1 MLFVGHCVW
10 VGEFIAVSNCPCK
23 KIKLLQ
29 KYLVIS
35 LIFLL
40 LYDRI
45 EMWCFCWVNHISCF
59 CCCKLISSGNNR
71 KHYQDY
77 TGRLSKNCSNST
89 CYLYTDGSCKRYFIT
104 KKLHRN
110 IFVPWYMWVY
120 QANLYWN
127 TSLNILKL
135 LWQINEINLHK
146 FMKVEQ
152 FRCLQVFLMTASSSV
167 CSI

>member
-77 TGRLSKNCSNST
+77 TGRLSKNCLNST
-89 CYLYTDGSCKRYFIT
+89 CYLYTDGSCKRYFLT
-104 KKLHRN
+104 RKSHK
-110 IFVPWYMWVY
+110 IF
-120 QANLYWN
+120 LYHD
-127 TSLNILKL
+127 TSFNILRL
-135 LWQINEINLHK
+135 LWKINEINLHK

-152 FRCLQVFLMTASSSV
+152 FWCLQVFLMTASSSV

>member
-77 TGRLSKNCSNST
+77 TWRLSKNCLNST
-89 CYLYTDGSCKRYFIT
+89 CYLYTDGSCKRYFLAR
-104 KKLHRN
+104 KLHK
-110 IFVPWYMWVY
+110 
-120 QANLYWN
+120 
-127 TSLNILKL
+127 NILCSMIYVSHSVAWKL
-135 LWQINEINLHK
+135 LTYVHILVQYLNTIVKN
-146 FMKVEQ
+146 
-152 FRCLQVFLMTASSSV
+152 
-167 CSI
+167 

>member
-1 MLFVGHCVW
+1 MPFSIKFHRKMLFVGHCVW

-59 CCCKLISSGNNR
+59 CCCKQISSGNNLQY
-71 KHYQDY
+71 YQDY
-77 TGRLSKNCSNST
+77 TGRLSNNFSNST
-89 CYLYTDGSCKRYFIT
+89 RYLYTADSSCKRHFLSR
-104 KKLHRN
+104 KLHK
-110 IFVPWYMWVY
+110 
-120 QANLYWN
+120 
-127 TSLNILKL
+127 NILFHDICKSLGQL
-135 LWQINEINLHK
+135 LTYVHILFQYLKAIVTN
-146 FMKVEQ
+146 
-152 FRCLQVFLMTASSSV
+152 
-167 CSI
+167 